1 LGFINTY
8 KERFGF
14 DQLSDVAS
22 LPLILLLFGFFGF
35 FVINPVTNAFS
46 RALEHDSDQFGLEIT
61 QDNHNAATAFV
72 KLQME
77 NLSNP
82 RPGVIFKILRANHP
96 LLGERIDFA
105 NEYRPWET
113 GSPLKYG
120 EYFSK

>member
-1 LGFINTY
+1 
-8 KERFGF
+8 
-14 DQLSDVAS
+14 
-22 LPLILLLFGFFGF
+22 
-35 FVINPVTNAFS
+35 VTNAFS

>member
-1 LGFINTY
+1 
-8 KERFGF
+8 
-14 DQLSDVAS
+14 
-22 LPLILLLFGFFGF
+22 
-35 FVINPVTNAFS
+35 
-46 RALEHDSDQFGLEIT
+46 
-61 QDNHNAATAFV
+61 
-72 KLQME
+72 ME